1 VSQAPT
7 QASKPIVVKPINL
20 NVSKEVYNTLR
31 SFVESST
38 RPVYSHNV
46 GILRGEVAIFEKPGK
61 WRLAIEPSRR
71 VAVLTA
77 PRVYVEFVVEP
88 TCYRV
93 ALDDQKLCVN
103 AREAKE
109 YDIVPDE
116 EVPYAKPINLSKFID
131 KMLLYIDAAVEAYY
145 EALLGE

>member
-1 VSQAPT
+1 MSQAPT

-61 WRLAIEPSRR
+61 WRLAIEPLRR

-77 PRVYVEFVVEP
+77 PRVYIEFAIEP

-93 ALDDQKLCVN
+93 AFNDQQFCVN
-103 AREAKE
+103 TREAKE
-109 YDIVPDE
+109 YDIVPKDE
-116 EVPYAKPINLSKFID
+116 IPYARPINLSKIID
-131 KMLLYIDAAVEAYY
+131 KFLLYMDVAVEA
-145 EALLGE
+145 LSGE